1 MPGVKMQSEFV
12 LDGRTLTGRA
22 VDFDAAAKLELVVII
37 VEATDAITDA
47 SQITD
52 LEVFDVVAGR
62 RSLLAEGDVR
72 VSFVVA
78 VEVGAGSD
86 STATGNALK
95 LSLKTSIT
103 SGALDDRLAISVET
117 ILAGNGVFAAVTKVS
132 ESVAAIEASTFEE
145 IIIIF
150 GTTATPVPST
160 AEVPCSSGADCP
172 SGSCVFA
179 GRRALKGGG
188 AFPRVGVCE
197 GAATR

>member
-1 MPGVKMQSEFV
+1 MPGVKMQSGFV
-12 LDGRTLTGRA
+12 LDGRTFTGRA
-22 VDFDAAAKLELVVII
+22 ADFDAAAKAELVVII
-37 VEATDAITDA
+37 VEATGAITDT

-72 VSFVVA
+72 VSFVVT
-78 VEVGAGSD
+78 VGAGSD

-95 LSLKTSIT
+95 LSLTTSIT
-103 SGALDDRLAISVET
+103 SGALDDRLAKSVET
-117 ILAGNGVFAAVTKVS
+117 ILAGNGVFAATKVS

>member
-150 GTTATPVPST
+150 GTTATPVRQP
-160 AEVPCSSGADCP
+160 AKRR
-172 SGSCVFA
+172 
-179 GRRALKGGG
+179 RRARTP
-188 AFPRVGVCE
+188 A
-197 GAATR
+197 

>member
-1 MPGVKMQSEFV
+1 MQSGFV
-12 LDGRTLTGRA
+12 LDGRTFTGRA
-22 VDFDAAAKLELVVII
+22 ADFDAAAKEELVVII

-103 SGALDDRLAISVET
+103 SGAFDDRLAKSVET
-117 ILAGNGVFAAVTKVS
+117 ILASNGVFAATKVS